1 VITSILDSA
10 CGFAAFSLMDAASR
24 VLSVEYKVNLLRP
37 AAGERF
43 VAIGRVIKPGKS
55 LTVCTGEVTA
65 DNGGERKLIAVMQ
78 ATIIAVSG
86 AAAD

>member
-1 VITSILDSA
+1 
-10 CGFAAFSLMDAASR
+10 

-43 VAIGRVIKPGKS
+43 VAIGRVIKPGKR
-55 LTVCTGEVTA
+55 LTVCTGEAVA
-65 DNGGERKLIAVMQ
+65 HNGGKQAIVALMQ